1 MLCCQQQG
9 VTMVTL
15 SPGRSGALSV
25 PEKSGR
31 RAGSRGLYRLSLKV
45 RRHPPEEV
53 ASKKRAEY
61 RRRDL
66 LPEEPEQQV
75 IDAPGITAPL

>member
-1 MLCCQQQG
+1 MLYRFRK
-9 VTMVTL
+9 
-15 SPGRSGALSV
+15 SPGGAD
-25 PEKSGR
+25 
-31 RAGSRGLYRLSLKV
+31 SRGLYRLSLKV

-66 LPEEPEQQV
+66 LPE
-75 IDAPGITAPL
+75 